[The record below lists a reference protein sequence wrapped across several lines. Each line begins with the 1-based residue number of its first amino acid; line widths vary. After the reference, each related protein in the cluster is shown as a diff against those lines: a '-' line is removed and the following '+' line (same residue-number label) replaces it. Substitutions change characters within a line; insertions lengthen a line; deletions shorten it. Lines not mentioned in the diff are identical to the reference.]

1 MSDML
6 QDQHRTVLIP
16 AFRSPSRHL
25 AYRSAAL
32 SPCST
37 ARDSFNM
44 TRSGL
49 TPRDWTRV
57 VLVAGIGTILEWVS
71 NLLVREALYLCFC
84 C

>member
-1 MSDML
+1 MP
-6 QDQHRTVLIP
+6 QGQHRTVLIP

-32 SPCST
+32 SPRVCST
-37 ARDSFNM
+37 ARDSLNM

-49 TPRDWTRV
+49 TPRDWTKV

-71 NLLVREALYLCFC
+71 NLLVRAAFSLCFC